1 MKKLLLLAAPLL
13 LVPMLPALRP
23 QVAKIRFAPAEGT
36 TLTRTLSNVSEFSLQ
51 DYSMTING
59 NDSPMKPEME
69 MTMNQEQT
77 VVVSD
82 TYAKMADGK
91 PAKLVRKFDEIGGTL
106 GMSMKVDMMGNVQE
120 NDDSK
125 DLESKLTG
133 KKIVYTWNAE
143 TSEYDLAF
151 DPNEDNEDLLKGLH
165 EDMDLRV
172 LLPQGEV
179 KEGESWKVDV
189 KQLGHVISPGGDL
202 KIKPKEGS
210 DEENPMGMGDM
221 GGAGSP
227 TDWFNSDME
236 GEATATFD
244 GMREVDGKSF
254 AVIKLE
260 VKAKGNK
267 DLTEEAKENASEA
280 EAEGM
285 KMEMEKVEV
294 TFEYEGTGELLWD
307 LAGNH
312 AHSFEFSGPAKA
324 MLDIEMGLEMQG
336 QKMKIGQGMELAG
349 TTKLKIT
356 LE

>member
-13 LVPMLPALRP
+13 LVPLVPALRP
-23 QVAKIRFAPAEGT
+23 TVVKIRFAPAEGT
-36 TLTRTLSNVSEFSLQ
+36 TLTRTMNNTSEFTLQ

-69 MTMNQEQT
+69 MTMNQDQT

-91 PAKLVRKFDEIGGTL
+91 PAKLSRKFDDISGTV

-120 NDDSK
+120 NENSR

-133 KKIVYTWNAE
+133 KKIVYTWNGE
-143 TSEYDLAF
+143 TSEYELAF
-151 DPNEDNEDLLKGLH
+151 DPKEDNDDLLKDLH
-165 EDMDLRV
+165 EDMDMRV
-172 LLPQGEV
+172 LLPKGEV

-202 KIKPKEGS
+202 KIKPKEDS
-210 DEENPMGMGDM
+210 SAESPMGMGDM

-244 GMREVDGKSF
+244 GMREVSGKSY

-260 VKAKGNK
+260 VKAKGKK
-267 DLTEEAKENASEA
+267 DLTEQAKENAANA

-294 TFEYEGTGELLWD
+294 SFEYEGTGELLWD

-324 MLDIEMGLEMQG
+324 IMDIEMALEMQG
-336 QKMKIGQGMELAG
+336 QNMTIGQGMELAG